1 MGRTKKIGLG
11 ASFGARYGTLAR
23 KRYVEIVS
31 QMRLK
36 HRCPSC
42 HKRAVK
48 RESVG
53 IWICKKCGFKFAGGA
68 YTPTTK
74 LGETAERST
83 VKVTPFEGLI
93 VKPVKETK
101 TTKRKRKKKT
111 EETETKEAEPEE
123 ET

>member
-36 HRCPSC
+36 HKCPKC
-42 HKRAVK
+42 HRKAVK

-53 IWICKKCGFKFAGGA
+53 IWICRKCGFKFAGGA

-74 LGETAERST
+74 LGEAAERST
-83 VKVTPFEGLI
+83 IKEAPIEGLI
-93 VKPVKETK
+93 VKPIKETK
-101 TTKRKRKKKT
+101 ATRKRKVKKSET
-111 EETETKEAEPEE
+111 EEAKEAK

>member
-11 ASFGARYGTLAR
+11 ASFSARYGTLAR

-36 HRCPSC
+36 HKCPKC
-42 HKRAVK
+42 HKKAVK

-53 IWICKKCGFKFAGGA
+53 IWICGKCGFKFTGGA

-83 VKVTPFEGLI
+83 IKEAPIEALL
-93 VKPVKETK
+93 VKPEKEAK
-101 TTKRKRKKKT
+101 TSKKRK
-111 EETETKEAEPEE
+111 TKEQKIEE
-123 ET
+123 Y

>member
-36 HRCPSC
+36 HKCPKC
-42 HKRAVK
+42 HRKAVK

-53 IWICKKCGFKFAGGA
+53 IWACRKCGFKFAGGA
-68 YTPTTK
+68 YTPITK

-83 VKVTPFEGLI
+83 VKEASMEGLL
-93 VKPVKETK
+93 VKPEKEAKTPKKRKVKE
-101 TTKRKRKKKT
+101 RKT
-111 EETETKEAEPEE
+111 EES
-123 ET
+123 

>member
-1 MGRTKKIGLG
+1 LGRTKKIGLG

-36 HRCPSC
+36 HKCPKC
-42 HKRAVK
+42 HRRAVK

-53 IWICKKCGFKFAGGA
+53 IWVCRKCGFKFAGGA

-74 LGETAERST
+74 LGESAERSAF
-83 VKVTPFEGLI
+83 KEAPLEGLI
-93 VKPVKETK
+93 VKSGKEEKPVK
-101 TTKRKRKKKT
+101 KRRRKT
-111 EETETKEAEPEE
+111 EETKEES
-123 ET
+123 